1 MVQSGDVLRVPE
13 GPLFNQFEVHNHA
26 GDTLSVKGVVS
37 LAARVLSMDLGY
49 VRRFPS
55 AATFREERL
64 ASQATV
70 TLQQEQTLEQLLNWH
85 CIDVDRVF
93 DNSIEAIAIQR
104 GERRPMPQGVKGW
117 ATDINRRDIPLMVRG
132 VVMNGNS
139 RSSPI
144 LPLDQVVFPAGT
156 VLPLLQL
163 ALLPAQICNQCPDRV
178 VMDPRVV
185 ASLAE
190 LPNQTVPNTTLL
202 GSDQDPGAVYARRA
216 DAVYQ
221 IGLRET
227 LVETFASDQT
237 RTVMPVVLFR
247 DLSVFYDWE
256 SRPTAETIADHAPFT
271 GAWHPLPSLQRGR
284 GRGAGRGAGRG
295 GRGAG
300 RGRGRGRGAGRA
312 ATNSRHHP
320 YRPPSSQGGAGC
332 AQVQGRQ
339 TATDQHSRDTEAA
352 VNRQRTHM
360 QLMAAGG
367 GGSSVS
373 ASGSAPASG
382 IHRHPL
388 TVLAATGAATA
399 STVHQ
404 SPSAATRGD
413 GVQTTPTVVDSGSS
427 TDDDE
432 LMTLFDDIV
441 PQQQGGNPPVSSPAP
456 VSPPASPSL
465 AFLQSLISDDVSG
478 SEQEPST

>member
-1 MVQSGDVLRVPE
+1 MPSILLHVYRHPPNSAPRGVAALAKGHYQPRSTFTGMLTREQHHNLCVRQHMVQSGDVLRVPE

-37 LAARVLSMDLGY
+37 LAALVLSMDLGY

-55 AATFREERL
+55 ATFREERL

-163 ALLPAQICNQCPDRV
+163 ALLLAQICNQCPDRV
-178 VMDPRVV
+178 VTDPRVV

-190 LPNQTVPNTTLL
+190 LPNQTVSNTTLL

-320 YRPPSSQGGAGC
+320 HGLRHLKEVLVVHRCKADRRRRTNTRVILRRRSTDSAHTCSLWPLAAAVAAYLPLAARPPLVFIGI
-332 AQVQGRQ
+332 R
-339 TATDQHSRDTEAA
+339 SRYWLRLVLLQPAPFTS
-352 VNRQRTHM
+352 HP
-360 QLMAAGG
+360 QLPLVAMVCRPPQL
-367 GGSSVS
+367 S
-373 ASGSAPASG
+373 
-382 IHRHPL
+382 L
-388 TVLAATGAATA
+388 TVVPL
-399 STVHQ
+399 
-404 SPSAATRGD
+404 PM
-413 GVQTTPTVVDSGSS
+413 
-427 TDDDE
+427 
-432 LMTLFDDIV
+432 MT
-441 PQQQGGNPPVSSPAP
+441 S
-456 VSPPASPSL
+456 
-465 AFLQSLISDDVSG
+465 
-478 SEQEPST
+478 